1 MTQEKINRI
10 NELAKKSRVTKL
22 TEEELAE
29 QQELRTEYR
38 QSFVSNLSGQLENMT
53 IVKPDGTKSDVK
65 SLKKQ

>member
-10 NELAKKSRVTKL
+10 NELARKSRVTKL

-29 QQELRTEYR
+29 QQALRTEYR

-53 IVKPDGTKSDVK
+53 IVKPDGTKTDMK
-65 SLKKQ
+65 A

>member
-10 NELAKKSRVTKL
+10 NELARKSRVTKL

>member
-1 MTQEKINRI
+1 VTQEKINRI
-10 NELAKKSRVTKL
+10 NELARKSRVTKL

>member
-10 NELAKKSRVTKL
+10 NELARKSRVTKL

-38 QSFVSNLSGQLENMT
+38 QSFVSNLTGQLNNMT

>member
-10 NELAKKSRVTKL
+10 NELARKSRVTKL

-29 QQELRTEYR
+29 QQILRTEYR

-53 IVKPDGTKSDVK
+53 IVKPDGTKTDMK
-65 SLKKQ
+65 A